1 MRLINADVALKD
13 IEDLRKSPWYNAEFL
28 SDERRLGMKEG
39 MDMVRDVCIQHGEVV
54 NAIPVEWIDQFID
67 KNRGYI
73 SRVTITWL
81 LDDWRAEQRRQNEE

>member
-1 MRLINADVALKD
+1 MKLINTDVVLKD
-13 IEDLRKSPWYNAEFL
+13 IEDLRKSPWYNAKFL

-39 MDMVRDVCIQHGEVV
+39 MDMVRDACIQHSETV
-54 NAIPVEWIDQFID
+54 NAIPVEWIDQFVE
-67 KNRGYI
+67 KHRGYI